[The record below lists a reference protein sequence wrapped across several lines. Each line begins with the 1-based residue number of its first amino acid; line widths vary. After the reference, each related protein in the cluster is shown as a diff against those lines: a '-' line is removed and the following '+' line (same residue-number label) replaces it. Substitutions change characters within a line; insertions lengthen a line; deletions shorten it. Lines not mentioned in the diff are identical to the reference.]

1 MRVYIFIE
9 FDPYK
14 LSAKGSYL
22 GLVALP
28 TEIKTKL
35 VELFRSIA
43 GSILRQHLDIRS
55 IGWAEAIYLL
65 LTKGFKER
73 RFVDG
78 YCRHVGATTGTS
90 ETQQ

>member
-9 FDPYK
+9 FNSYT

-35 VELFRSIA
+35 VELIRSIA
-43 GSILRQHLDIRS
+43 GAILRQHLDIRS
-55 IGWAEAIYLL
+55 IEWTEAIYLL
-65 LTKGFKER
+65 LTKGFEER
-73 RFVDG
+73 RLVDG
-78 YCRHVGATTGTS
+78 YCRHIGATTGTS
-90 ETQQ
+90 EVQQ